1 MQHAVDAKA
10 YRALLATR
18 LDVDVAGALLEGV
31 LEQPVDDVD
40 DVRVVGVRLLIAGA
54 EVEQLL
60 EVADAADLLV
70 RAAGAA
76 DRLGQAVELDGEALD
91 VRRVGHHP
99 FDRALEHVGQV
110 GFPAVHERLAAGDGD
125 GAAVHRHCEDAV
137 ALGEGVGHQ
146 WGDGGDVDLQRV
158 DAQIR
163 LTGAF
168 RQPDGQR
175 FQIELLA
182 RPLQIIKLL
191 RGEEFQRMLLVG
203 HRAAADRQALFGA
216 VLRDPPLGDQLAQQI
231 GEIERAVLGGRVQHG
246 HGIPSTQ
253 RREKP
258 SLPLKPR
265 RCLPPGFN
273 FEQLAPSWAAISP
286 VASRP

>member
-1 MQHAVDAKA
+1 VQHAVDAKA

-18 LDVDVAGALLEGV
+18 LDVDIAGSLLKGV

-40 DVRVVGVRLLIAGA
+40 DVRVVGVRFLIAGA
-54 EVEQLL
+54 EVEKLL
-60 EVADAADLLV
+60 EIADAADFLIGTT
-70 RAAGAA
+70 GAA
-76 DRLGQAVELDGEALD
+76 DRLGQAVELDGEALN
-91 VRRVGHHP
+91 VARVGHHAL
-99 FDRALEHVGQV
+99 DRPLEHVGQV
-110 GFPAVHERLAAGDGD
+110 GFPAVHEGLAAGDGD

-231 GEIERAVLGGRVQHG
+231 GEIERAVLGG
-246 HGIPSTQ
+246 
-253 RREKP
+253 
-258 SLPLKPR
+258 
-265 RCLPPGFN
+265 
-273 FEQLAPSWAAISP
+273 
-286 VASRP
+286 